1 MVEKLFTLLYLSVL
15 APETIISVFFNSH
28 LGHEL
33 MEEPVFKLIV
43 PLLDLDIAE
52 FISTEIDVDV
62 VTHEVAHVAD

>member
-1 MVEKLFTLLYLSVL
+1 
-15 APETIISVFFNSH
+15 
-28 LGHEL
+28 
-33 MEEPVFKLIV
+33 MEESVFKLIV